1 MFFDESAVVA
11 AHLPLIRQGDLGDA
25 YRSATLTCCKLI
37 AGCFVYTRF
46 DRREAM
52 LAADIGARMVNSCGA
67 AGSLMLRGYW
77 SPAAHQVRDIVEC
90 HQLLEYFRYEPSKAL
105 EWAAATGSDRNRR
118 FGFKAV
124 EGKLTKLRGA
134 QEGIRRWFNWWSN
147 TGSHPSIEGL
157 SMLMSDQGKVVGP
170 TANPDRLKFLTGDL
184 WETMTWGTLEY
195 VRTMDALLPDLPPMR
210 KRFRF
215 EVAVIEGA
223 HDLFHGLTPVDIH
236 IGWPT

>member
-1 MFFDESAVVA
+1 MLFDESAVVA
-11 AHLPLIRQGDLGDA
+11 AHLPLIRNGDLGEA
-25 YRSATLTCCKLI
+25 FRSATLTCCKLI
-37 AGCFVYTRF
+37 ASFVVNTEF

-52 LAADIGARMVNSCGA
+52 LAADLGTRMVNSCGA
-67 AGSLMLRGYW
+67 AGALTLRGYW

-90 HQLLEYFRYEPSKAL
+90 HQLLEYFRYEPAKAI
-105 EWAAATGSDRNRR
+105 EWAEATGPDRNRR
-118 FGFKAV
+118 FSFRRIEDELAKR
-124 EGKLTKLRGA
+124 RGA
-134 QEGIRRWFNWWSN
+134 QEGIRQWFNSWSN

-157 SMLMSDQGKVVGP
+157 AMLMSSQGKAVGP

-184 WETMTWGTLEY
+184 WEAMTWGTLEY

-223 HDLFHGLTPVDIH
+223 LELLLGLTPDDVQR
-236 IGWPT
+236 GWPT